1 MARPEG
7 ITFRASDY
15 LPDWGLPTTP
25 LKYKY
30 TFKVPDGLSND
41 AIDDIIDG
49 VGGTIVDKDSSSVPC
64 DDAEGYPW
72 SPRKLRFWFASGKS
86 VSIPVPTKVDLVQT
100 SLTIATALSTI
111 AEVVCVGL
119 EGETWRNIMDLLE
132 PSTPSLPP
140 PTAMDISET
149 PSGEKEFSYVG
160 SMSYEADGTTEML
173 KAFKMATNVA
183 GNAPYAQYASAIA
196 GCLTA
201 AGPVNTG
208 PARCPG
214 FRQLTFDH
222 RRFRVV
228 MLQNRR
234 VISGEDGDAASQ
246 VSLAKSE
253 MLIPTGSRTPAD
265 IRACALALRAVPH
278 TMCLGYRGEWDKR
291 FSSKNPGAIP

>member
-7 ITFRASDY
+7 ITFRGSDY
-15 LPDWGLPTTP
+15 LPDWGDPGTP

-30 TFKVPDGLSND
+30 TFKVPDGLSNG
-41 AIDDIIDG
+41 AINDIINE

-72 SPRKLRFWFASGKS
+72 TPRKLRFWFASGKS
-86 VSIPVPTKVDLVQT
+86 VSIPVPTKVDLVGT
-100 SLTIATALSTI
+100 SFAIATALSSV
-111 AEVVCVGL
+111 AEIVCVGL
-119 EGETWRNIMDLLE
+119 EGETWRNIMDLIE
-132 PSTPSLPP
+132 PSTSNLP
-140 PTAMDISET
+140 PTAMEIAET
-149 PSGEKEFSYVG
+149 AAGEKELSYVG

-183 GNAPYAQYASAIA
+183 ENAPYAQYAGAIDSCLIA
-196 GCLTA
+196 G
-201 AGPVNTG
+201 GPINTG

-214 FRQLTFDH
+214 FKQVTFDH

-234 VISGEDGDAASQ
+234 VISGEDGDATSE
-246 VSLAKSE
+246 VSFAKSE
-253 MLIPTGSRTPAD
+253 MLVPMGSRTPAD

-291 FSSKNPGAIP
+291 FSSKNPGSIP